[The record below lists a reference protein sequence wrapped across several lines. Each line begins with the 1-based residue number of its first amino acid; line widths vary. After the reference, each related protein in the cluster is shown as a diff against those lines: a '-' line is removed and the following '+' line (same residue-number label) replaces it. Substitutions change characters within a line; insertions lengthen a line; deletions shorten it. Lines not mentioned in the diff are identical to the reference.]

1 MANFQYFYLLPTNG
15 CESPHMHIQLNAG
28 VHKPTAFLDAGTH
41 THTGTQLCSG
51 SKDVRMA
58 HELHAVTGVD

>member
-1 MANFQYFYLLPTNG
+1 
-15 CESPHMHIQLNAG
+15 MHIQLNAG

-41 THTGTQLCSG
+41 THTGTQLCPG